1 VKLAQFLAEDLKRAI
16 AIYVEEAF
24 GTAPCPRLPKLP
36 DAGGQTVDALLPP
49 KLKGLF
55 RHEPARPP
63 EKIVDEYTLQ
73 LGNARYGLMK
83 LVLGEHLIVGEY
95 FLSVDTHDWMFK
107 PDDSDPAEQRE
118 WEETLRYNAA
128 LKERIERRWNEAK
141 LPTLHD
147 LRTYL
152 SSSQV
157 CAVRKRE
164 QRILVV
170 DDDRIAAQTLAAFLE
185 SRGFDFDLAHDG
197 AQALALADPARHQL
211 VIMDVDM
218 PVKTGLEATAE
229 LKADPRRSSI
239 PVLLSSKRPL
249 QKPAAQNAESP
260 FEIVVKPPAGANAFL
275 VKPFQADVLLY
286 FIESL
291 LKPAGNGGSPDD

>member
-1 VKLAQFLAEDLKRAI
+1 
-16 AIYVEEAF
+16 
-24 GTAPCPRLPKLP
+24 
-36 DAGGQTVDALLPP
+36 
-49 KLKGLF
+49 
-55 RHEPARPP
+55 
-63 EKIVDEYTLQ
+63 
-73 LGNARYGLMK
+73 
-83 LVLGEHLIVGEY
+83 
-95 FLSVDTHDWMFK
+95 MFK

-118 WEETLRYNAA
+118 WEETLHYNAA
-128 LKERIERRWNEAK
+128 LKERIERRWNEAH

-164 QRILVV
+164 QRILIV

-185 SRGFDFDLAHDG
+185 SRGFDYDLAYDG
-197 AQALALADPARHQL
+197 VEGLALADAARHHL
-211 VIMDVDM
+211 VIMDIDM

-229 LKADPRRSSI
+229 LKADPRRQVDPGAALVEAAAPEAGSGEREL
-239 PVLLSSKRPL
+239 PVRNRG
-249 QKPAAQNAESP
+249 QT
-260 FEIVVKPPAGANAFL
+260 AGRRDAFL

-291 LKPAGNGGSPDD
+291 LKPAGNGGSPGRVSEGGSDNLSRGAQVDAPGGPR

>member
-1 VKLAQFLAEDLKRAI
+1 MKLAQFLADNLKRTI
-16 AIYVEEAF
+16 AIYLEEAW
-24 GTAPCPRLPKLP
+24 GATPCPRLPRLP
-36 DAGGQTVDALLPP
+36 DVKGELVDALLPP
-49 KLKGLF
+49 KLAGVF

-73 LGNARYGLMK
+73 LGNERYGLMK

-107 PDDSDPAEQRE
+107 LDDSDSAEQRA
-118 WEETLRYNAA
+118 WEETLHYNAA
-128 LKERIERRWNEAK
+128 LKERIERRWNEAH

-164 QRILVV
+164 QRILIV

-185 SRGFDFDLAHDG
+185 SRGFDHDLAYDSVER
-197 AQALALADPARHQL
+197 LALADPARHHL
-211 VIMDVDM
+211 VIMDIDM

-229 LKADPRRSSI
+229 LKADPRRRSI

-249 QKPAAQNAESP
+249 QKPAAPNAAFP

-291 LKPAGNGGSPDD
+291 LKPAGNGGSLEA

>member
-1 VKLAQFLAEDLKRAI
+1 VKLAQFLADDLKRAI
-16 AIYVEEAF
+16 AIYLEEAW
-24 GTAPCPRLPKLP
+24 GATPCPRLPKLP
-36 DAGGQTVDALLPP
+36 EVKGETVDALLPP
-49 KLKGLF
+49 KLAGVF

-73 LGNARYGLMK
+73 LGNERYGLMK

-107 PDDSDPAEQRE
+107 PDDSDPAEQRA
-118 WEETLRYNAA
+118 WEETLQYNAA
-128 LKERIERRWNEAK
+128 LKERIERRWNEAH

-157 CAVRKRE
+157 CAVKKRE
-164 QRILVV
+164 RRILIV

-185 SRGFDFDLAHDG
+185 SRGFDYDLAYDG
-197 AQALALADPARHQL
+197 GEGLALADPARHHL
-211 VIMDVDM
+211 VIMDIDM

-229 LKADPRRSSI
+229 LKADPRRQSI

-249 QKPAAQNAESP
+249 QKPAAPNAAFP

-291 LKPAGNGGSPDD
+291 LKPAGNGGSPDA